1 MQSKYSYLS
10 FMKKQEYRDGD
21 CAVTVQ
27 FEDRSIHITN
37 NKSLWT
43 LLGEDIESRTA
54 AFAAW
59 IKAQYYGFFG
69 KELDITTDSLIV
81 EIWGHVYFEYYVLAI
96 KELLKL
102 KLIEGFLESILEPSE
117 VIDCGES
124 GLDNNRKL
132 WDMLAPHKEFILK
145 VLPGK
150 IDPGKLKEQ

>member
-1 MQSKYSYLS
+1 
-10 FMKKQEYRDGD
+10 MKKQEYRYGN
-21 CAVTVQ
+21 CAVAVQ

-37 NKSLWT
+37 NKGLWT

-54 AFAAW
+54 ALATW
-59 IKAQYYGFFG
+59 IKTQYQDFFG
-69 KELDITTDSLIV
+69 KELEITTDSLVV

-102 KLIEGFLESILEPSE
+102 KLIEGFLENILQPSE

-132 WDMLAPHKEFILK
+132 WDMLAPHKDFILK
-145 VLPGK
+145 MLPGK
-150 IDPGKLKEQ
+150 IHPGKMKA